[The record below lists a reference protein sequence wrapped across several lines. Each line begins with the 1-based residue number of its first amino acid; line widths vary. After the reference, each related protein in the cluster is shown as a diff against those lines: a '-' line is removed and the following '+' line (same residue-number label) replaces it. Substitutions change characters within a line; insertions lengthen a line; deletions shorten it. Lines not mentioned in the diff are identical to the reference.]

1 MENQNPWHSI
11 SIGEN
16 APEVVQAIIEIPRGS
31 KAKFEIDKSSNL
43 IKLDRVLYSAVHY
56 PQNYGLIPQTYCEDG
71 DDLDVLVLCSEVLP
85 PLCLVEVRVVGVMG
99 MVDGGEADDK
109 IIAVA
114 TKDPNVKHINDL
126 SDIPQHTL
134 DEIKQFFEEYKKLE
148 KKKVVE
154 VTGFGDKEKAIQV
167 VKDSMK
173 LFQETFKK

>member
-1 MENQNPWHSI
+1 MAEINPWHSV
-11 SIGEN
+11 SIGEG

-31 KAKFEIDKSSNL
+31 KAKFEIDKNSSL

-114 TKDPNVKHINDL
+114 TKDPNVNKINDL

-154 VTGFGDKEKAIQV
+154 VTGFGDKKKAIEV
-167 VKDSMK
+167 VKASMK

>member
-1 MENQNPWHSI
+1 MESKNPWHSV
-11 SIGEN
+11 SIGEG

-43 IKLDRVLYSAVHY
+43 VKLDRVLYSAVHY

-154 VTGFGDKEKAIQV
+154 VTGFGDKQKAIQV
-167 VKDSMK
+167 VKDSME
-173 LFQETFKK
+173 LFHQTFAK